1 MKWKMSWCCCR
12 PFCCVAKSISTTI
25 HLVPSIRSIATIA
38 NFHGWNSVDDCQS
51 AIVPTRKLPSICA
64 SRHCWTGPPQWP
76 RRKLPSNCVESTQT
90 IRHKSALLVGQP
102 NGWPPARR
110 PVFHR
115 IEPVLSTP
123 GWIQFQKKK
132 QNFDLFIY
140 FKGKV
145 WRKRKCKT
153 KQNKKLTLTSDLRS
167 AWVPTRMTGVSG
179 EWRRISGNHLDRI
192 QRFFFFF
199 FLKKRKIIK
208 QVRKKKTSC
217 WRNVIP
223 TSISGMTSFLSFY
236 LALILFLFTWRRR

>member
-123 GWIQFQKKK
+123 GWIQFQKKNK
-132 QNFDLFIY
+132 ILIYLFISR
-140 FKGKV
+140 GKCEERGNV
-145 WRKRKCKT
+145 
-153 KQNKKLTLTSDLRS
+153 KQNKTKNWL
-167 AWVPTRMTGVSG
+167 
-179 EWRRISGNHLDRI
+179 WRRILDRLEF
-192 QRFFFFF
+192 RRGWPAYRANDDGFPATTWTESKYFFFFF
-199 FLKKRKIIK
+199 FF
-208 QVRKKKTSC
+208 KKKENNKTS
-217 WRNVIP
+217 
-223 TSISGMTSFLSFY
+223 
-236 LALILFLFTWRRR
+236 